1 MFQPYKHGNCIK
13 CHEMVW
19 HTITLPYMLDA
30 FRHGLVQTVKSEI
43 ALLLLYK
50 HRRCLQL
57 KIVTNKNVHRTKNY
71 KTCLT
76 KLLMPRFKPC
86 LQAFILNEKWV
97 KHILNIVYLLLIFF
111 LKYSK
116 YWLNT
121 LIYHGYLSRQMI
133 RPTTLKIN
141 PETPE
146 GKFRC
151 KSRKQIFHSFT
162 LKVSFGTFH
171 H

>member
-1 MFQPYKHGNCIK
+1 
-13 CHEMVW
+13 
-19 HTITLPYMLDA
+19 
-30 FRHGLVQTVKSEI
+30 
-43 ALLLLYK
+43 
-50 HRRCLQL
+50 
-57 KIVTNKNVHRTKNY
+57 
-71 KTCLT
+71 
-76 KLLMPRFKPC
+76 MPRFKLC

-111 LKYSK
+111 LKCSK
-116 YWLNT
+116 HRLNSSNH
-121 LIYHGYLSRQMI
+121 HGYLSRQII

-171 H
+171 HQKAEEKADETNHLGPAEFEVICNIQVTYWHTSVSVVRKQLFLIKQLDLSSTKSKVHQA